1 MENKYAER
9 RSALMF
15 HLLLCAVSFGFL
27 AVFSFYTSPF
37 TTCDNGADS
46 AFFCLVGRGMTKGYL
61 PYRDFFDMKG
71 PFLFFIEY
79 LGQLL
84 SYGRWGIFLLQCLN
98 LFLSLAIA
106 CRIFALYGVSG
117 RRMQLA
123 LLLPLLYVAS
133 FTFEGGNLTEEFS
146 LVPLLLCLLFCLRF
160 FACCEEPARFWRDRM
175 FLAVGALFGFCFG
188 LLLMIR
194 VTNASLI
201 CAMAVTVLAALILA
215 GKLRQLILC
224 AGMFLAGL
232 MVSVAPALLFFRAKG
247 LLKEMLEAVFV
258 LGFRYSGEKTFA
270 QHVVQMINGDRR
282 QQILLV
288 LIPCAIV
295 FLLHWR
301 SWRERLFVFLG
312 SVFSFYVIS
321 AGNNYSHYYTLTIP
335 LLVLGEASLV
345 DSFHTKS
352 RARTV
357 LALVL
362 AGTMLVSQFGIAQH
376 YAKSAGAHL
385 FSPERFQT
393 ALAARDISS
402 RIPDSDRDS
411 VFGYNIH
418 PAWYTYADL
427 FPCIKYCGWQNH
439 YISLMPQIYDDLQ
452 ERFETQPPRWLVLP
466 AGKSS
471 LPAFLSERLES
482 SYSLYHQN
490 DSYRLLQLIDTGSA
504 PLPDRP
510 D

>member
-1 MENKYAER
+1 
-9 RSALMF
+9 
-15 HLLLCAVSFGFL
+15 
-27 AVFSFYTSPF
+27 
-37 TTCDNGADS
+37 
-46 AFFCLVGRGMTKGYL
+46 
-61 PYRDFFDMKG
+61 
-71 PFLFFIEY
+71 
-79 LGQLL
+79 
-84 SYGRWGIFLLQCLN
+84 
-98 LFLSLAIA
+98 
-106 CRIFALYGVSG
+106 
-117 RRMQLA
+117 
-123 LLLPLLYVAS
+123 
-133 FTFEGGNLTEEFS
+133 
-146 LVPLLLCLLFCLRF
+146 
-160 FACCEEPARFWRDRM
+160 
-175 FLAVGALFGFCFG
+175 
-188 LLLMIR
+188 
-194 VTNASLI
+194 
-201 CAMAVTVLAALILA
+201 MAVTVLAALILA

-301 SWRERLFVFLG
+301 SCRERLFVFLG

-393 ALAARDISS
+393 ALAVRDISS